1 MPDSGPGD
9 SGFCRK
15 DDFKGRFRIFLL
27 TPALVRT
34 YKLRPMTYTFTS
46 KRIAAVVRL
55 ARVSRGSAVCVMQE
69 SDPT

>member
-9 SGFCRK
+9 SGFRRK
-15 DDFKGRFRIFLL
+15 DDFRGRFRIFLL
-27 TPALVRT
+27 TLALVRT
-34 YKLRPMTYTFTS
+34 NKLRPMTHTFTS